1 MFNENGAV
9 SRFDAEQ
16 LAMRL
21 HSRDLSDVHM
31 TGEHIDRIYKN
42 GVLVEERHG
51 HNLVVTSFLRLV
63 MCLVKRQDGFS
74 GIQYWAVGSG
84 AGTWDTDI
92 PVPDLAATRLTNEIG
107 RIAISPEDMTFLD
120 TDFKEI
126 TTPSNII
133 QVRKLFSETECNGV
147 WREFGLFGGNA
158 TDSANS
164 GIMVNKRHHAILTKT
179 EEMTVERIMRFT
191 LSLT

>member
-84 AGTWDTDI
+84 ADAWDADI